1 MCDVSVIAILY
12 VTIYCITDHQHSPN
26 DKAQDPFTVY
36 LHDQK
41 LITWDNLVSNI
52 CFLTSHGSLACAD
65 GKKKTCSNLSIRVPN
80 IYGLH
85 PEPHLQISFAFLKRW
100 THTCARYLQ
109 RTFLVSETSIAC
121 YLHSQWSFKWKTT
134 TAAWHSLFWLI
145 NSILHE
151 EKGALCKSDYSPNCF
166 FLKVHWL
173 SEYRSKIYF
182 TNLF

>member
-1 MCDVSVIAILY
+1 MCLWSQ
-12 VTIYCITDHQHSPN
+12 YCTSR
-26 DKAQDPFTVY
+26 FTVS
-36 LHDQK
+36 LIISTRLMIK
-41 LITWDNLVSNI
+41 LKILSLFIYMIKNRSPEIVWCLTFASWQVMEVWLVQM
-52 CFLTSHGSLACAD
+52 G
-65 GKKKTCSNLSIRVPN
+65 GKKKTCQNLSIRVPN

-109 RTFLVSETSIAC
+109 RTFVVSETSVAC

-134 TAAWHSLFWLI
+134 TAARHSLFWLI

-151 EKGALCKSDYSPNCF
+151 EKGALCKSDYSPNWF
-166 FLKVHWL
+166 FFKVHWL

-182 TNLF
+182 ANLF